1 MKKFLSVV
9 FILISAHSLFAQAPE
24 AINYQTVVRNSSGAV
39 IANQPVKLG
48 FLIHDGGPTGTVVY
62 GEIDSGETNQ
72 FGLFTT
78 SIGRGVVS
86 GASFTSI
93 NWSTGHKYL
102 ETDYYTGP
110 TTFIQMGIEELLSVP
125 YALFAANGAAGATG
139 ANGATGPTGA
149 NGAPGATGPTGIGTA
164 GAAGPT
170 GPTGSNGTA
179 GPTGPTGSNGVTGPT
194 GAGIVGVTGPTGAQG
209 ATGAGGGATGPTGA
223 NGLTG
228 PTGANGT
235 PGATGPTGI
244 GTAGVTGPTGT
255 NGTPGATGPT
265 GVGIAG
271 ATGTNGTAGATG
283 PTGTGTTG
291 PTGPTGVGTAGAT
304 GPTGATGVGTAGA
317 TGPTGL
323 ATAGATG
330 PTGNDGATGPTGVG
344 IAGPTGPTGLGTA
357 GATGPTG
364 VGVAGPTGPTGTGG
378 LGNGTAPGNTTYWN
392 GSIWVLNSSNIYN
405 DGANVGIGTST
416 PSVLTEIS
424 GAVNDVLKLT
434 STNGG
439 AGNHTYLDFLTYSGT
454 AVSARIGSL
463 DMGSNNGSLVFETG
477 NQGTASNTTT
487 ERMRIVNTGQVC
499 INTTTPVASLTVGGT
514 PPSGS
519 VSGGQWFNSSGTHT
533 GLGTVN
539 GMVAYFEGDLLTT
552 GSYCAG
558 SSGFT
563 ASSDLRIKKVHGVS
577 DGIAD
582 LSTLSQIQITDY
594 HYIDS
599 ISAGT
604 TPQKKVIAQQV
615 ESVYPQAVRLRFDY
629 IPDMYCVAERADF
642 DATAKTLK
650 IHVAKDHT
658 LKKGD
663 KVQWIDENGERHYS
677 DVKEAQD
684 TKTFSVSADKQPAKV
699 FVFGKGVS
707 DFRSVDYDAISML
720 NVSATQEL
728 ARQLKDAQAQI
739 EKLKSE
745 KDQLNSTL
753 NEIKNSKADAS
764 QVEELKA
771 QIELLRS
778 VMLTTGNK

>member
-1 MKKFLSVV
+1 MKKLFFTV
-9 FILISAHSLFAQAPE
+9 FILAIANTIFAQAPE

-48 FLIHDGGPTGTVVY
+48 FLIHDGSPSGTVVY
-62 GEIDSGETNQ
+62 AEIDSGTTNQ
-72 FGLFTT
+72 FGLFSTA
-78 SIGRGVVS
+78 IGRGVVS
-86 GASFTSI
+86 GSAFSSI
-93 NWSTGHKYL
+93 NWATGNKYL
-102 ETDYYTGP
+102 ETDYYTSP
-110 TTFIQMGIEELLSVP
+110 TLYIQMGIEELLSVP
-125 YALFAANGAAGATG
+125 YALYAANGVAGA
-139 ANGATGPTGA
+139 TGA
-149 NGAPGATGPTGIGTA
+149 NGAPGATGPTGV
-164 GAAGPT
+164 
-170 GPTGSNGTA
+170 GTA
-179 GPTGPTGSNGVTGPT
+179 GPTGPTGANGTQGATGPTGVGTAGATGPT
-194 GAGIVGVTGPTGAQG
+194 GANGTPGATGPTGLGTVGATGPTGTQG

-244 GTAGVTGPTGT
+244 GTAGATGPTGA
-255 NGTPGATGPT
+255 NGTPGATGPTGIGTAGATGPTGSNGTAGATGPTGAGIAGPTGPT

-271 ATGTNGTAGATG
+271 ATGPTGAGIAGPTG
-283 PTGTGTTG
+283 PTGIGTVG
-291 PTGPTGVGTAGAT
+291 ATGPTGVGTAGAT
-304 GPTGATGVGTAGA
+304 GPTGS
-317 TGPTGL
+317 
-323 ATAGATG
+323 
-330 PTGNDGATGPTGVG
+330 DGATGPTGAG
-344 IAGPTGPTGLGTA
+344 I
-357 GATGPTG
+357 
-364 VGVAGPTGPTGTGG
+364 AGPTGPTGTGG
-378 LGNGTAPGNTTYWN
+378 LGNGTAAGNTTYWN
-392 GSIWVLNSSNIYN
+392 GSIWVLNSNNIYN
-405 DGANVGIGTST
+405 DGGNVGIGTSS

-424 GAVNDVLKLT
+424 GAVTEVLKLT

-439 AGNHTYLDFLTYSGT
+439 AGNHTYLDFLTFAGT
-454 AVSARIGSL
+454 VVDARIGAL
-463 DMGSNNGSLVFETG
+463 DMGNNNGSLVFETG
-477 NQGTASNTTT
+477 NQGAASNTTT

-514 PPSGS
+514 APSGS
-519 VSGGQWFNSSGTHT
+519 VSGGEWFNSSGTHT

-563 ASSDLRIKKVHGVS
+563 ASSDLRIKKVKGIS
-577 DGIAD
+577 DGNAD
-582 LSTLSQIQITDY
+582 LNTLSKIQITDY
-594 HYIDS
+594 RYIDS

-629 IPDMYCVAERADF
+629 IPDMYCVAQKAEF
-642 DATAKTLK
+642 DANSKTLK
-650 IHVAKDHT
+650 IHVDKDHT

-677 DVKEAQD
+677 DVTAASD
-684 TKTFSVSADKQPAKV
+684 TRSFAVAADKQPGKV

-728 ARQLKDAQAQI
+728 ARQLKEAQTQI
-739 EKLKSE
+739 EKLKTE
-745 KDQLNSTL
+745 KDQLNNTL

-764 QVEELKA
+764 QVEELKS
-771 QIELLRS
+771 QIELLKS